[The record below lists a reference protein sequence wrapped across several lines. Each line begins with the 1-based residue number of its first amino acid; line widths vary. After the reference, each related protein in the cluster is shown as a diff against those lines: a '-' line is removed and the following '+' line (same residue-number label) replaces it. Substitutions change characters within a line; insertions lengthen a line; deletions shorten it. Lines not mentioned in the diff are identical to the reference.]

1 LFVISVAQTAGNHR
15 GTRAEQA
22 YESLKTRLLE
32 GDLDPGDTV
41 SVTALSAQLDCSR
54 VPVMEALKRLE
65 GDGFIRIVPQVGCRV
80 VVPPPDQIRDFF
92 TLFARAEA
100 SVPGF
105 AAARRNQ
112 DDLAALDRVWNDL
125 EAQLERADGPAS
137 RDPIYRRL
145 NLMFFGQIHA
155 IARSPIAAGLA
166 AGMWDRSDFYIKI
179 AFGSLYFSRDVQ
191 ASQRRIRRAIVEGA
205 VDDAERHVRQFL
217 DTVGERVAHRL
228 RSNKVAA
235 DR

>member
-1 LFVISVAQTAGNHR
+1 MISVAQTAEYHR

-22 YESLKTRLLE
+22 YESLKMRLLE
-32 GDLDPGDTV
+32 GDLDPDDTV
-41 SVTALSAQLDCSR
+41 SVTELSAQLECSR

-65 GDGFIRIVPQVGCRV
+65 GDGFIRIVPQVGCRG
-80 VVPPPDQIRDFF
+80 VVPPPYQIRVFF
-92 TLFARAEA
+92 TLLARAEA
-100 SVPGF
+100 SVAGF

-112 DDLAALDRVWNDL
+112 EDLASLDRVWNDL
-125 EAQLERADGPAS
+125 EAHLERAGGPAS
-137 RDPIYRRL
+137 RDPLYRRL

-155 IARSPIAAGLA
+155 IARSPIASGLA

-179 AFGSLYFSRDVQ
+179 AFGSLYFSRDVR
-191 ASQRRIRRAIVEGA
+191 ASQRRIRRAIVEGV

-228 RSNKVAA
+228 RAH
-235 DR
+235 

>member
-1 LFVISVAQTAGNHR
+1 MISVAQTAEYHR

-22 YESLKTRLLE
+22 YESLKMRLLE
-32 GDLDPGDTV
+32 GDLDPDDTV
-41 SVTALSAQLDCSR
+41 SVTELSAQLECSR

-100 SVPGF
+100 SVAGF

-112 DDLAALDRVWNDL
+112 EDLASLDRVWNDL
-125 EAQLERADGPAS
+125 EAHLERAGGPAS
-137 RDPIYRRL
+137 RDPLYRRL

-155 IARSPIAAGLA
+155 IARSPIASGLA

-179 AFGSLYFSRDVQ
+179 AFGSLYFSRDVR
-191 ASQRRIRRAIVEGA
+191 ASQRRIRRAIVEGV

-228 RSNKVAA
+228 RAH
-235 DR
+235 

>member
-1 LFVISVAQTAGNHR
+1 MISVAQTAEYHR

-22 YESLKTRLLE
+22 YESLKMRLLE
-32 GDLDPGDTV
+32 GDLDPDDTV
-41 SVTALSAQLDCSR
+41 SVTELSAQLECSR

-100 SVPGF
+100 SVAGF

-112 DDLAALDRVWNDL
+112 EDLASLDRVWNDL
-125 EAQLERADGPAS
+125 EAHLERAGGPAS
-137 RDPIYRRL
+137 RDPLYRRL

-155 IARSPIAAGLA
+155 IARSPIASGLA